1 MRIRRTAVVL
11 GTAAA
16 LAVVPVGTGV
26 AQAGTTV
33 AFNDS
38 SSSFKVGENYRDYTL
53 PAGRTS
59 RGWLGLSDVD
69 TIVTT
74 WSQCGTISIDYG
86 TPQVIHSNRT
96 GIPADAKVVHVKLFT
111 C

>member
-59 RGWLGLSDVD
+59 RGWLGLHPGRR
-69 TIVTT
+69 
-74 WSQCGTISIDYG
+74 QGR
-86 TPQVIHSNRT
+86 PRQ
-96 GIPADAKVVHVKLFT
+96 VVHLLTSGLTKLSVGQ
-111 C
+111 